1 MMIARQAA
9 VAMVL
14 GGTLVAGCDL
24 RGLAYGDPNS
34 IIAVMSSELWQ
45 EASETV
51 YAELE
56 RTTVTVRDEKQFTV
70 TYQEPYG
77 QYWSDLRRFRQMLLV
92 GTLADR
98 WISEAIERA
107 GAEISGPG
115 LHQVRDV
122 WANDQTVTIVIL
134 SEGGGLEELR
144 TRLPAVYAILDE
156 QYREYV
162 VARMYLTGADSALAD
177 TLATEH
183 GFSLLVPRVY
193 RHATRDSTFVFRN
206 DNPDPSELIRQIAV
220 TWRSPAPAALD
231 VEQLLAWRAQL
242 VAGHYSEPQDFVR
255 EGMNVTWTKFQGHPM
270 LEVRAQWRN
279 PPERGWPA
287 AGPLITRAITCET
300 QDRTYLVDAWLYAPG
315 SEKYEYMIQLD
326 TILGTF
332 RCG

>member
-1 MMIARQAA
+1 MIARKAA
-9 VAMVL
+9 VALLL
-14 GGTLVAGCDL
+14 GGALAAGCDA

-34 IIAVMSSELWQ
+34 IIAVMSPELWQ
-45 EASETV
+45 EASEVV

-56 RTTVTVRDEKQFTV
+56 RTLVTVRDEKQFTV

-77 QYWSDLRRFRQMLLV
+77 RYWSDLRRFRQMLLV
-92 GTLADR
+92 GTLSDR
-98 WISEAIERA
+98 WMAEAIERA
-107 GAEISGPG
+107 GADVLAPG
-115 LHQVRDV
+115 LHQVSDV
-122 WANDQTVTIVIL
+122 WANGQTVTLVVL
-134 SEGGGLEELR
+134 PEGGGLEQLR
-144 TRLPAVYAILDE
+144 THLPAVYAMLDE

-162 VARMYLTGADSALAD
+162 VGRMYLTGADSALAD

-193 RHATRDSTFVFRN
+193 SHASRDSTFVFRN

-220 TWRSPAPAALD
+220 TWRSPAPATLD
-231 VEQLLAWRAQL
+231 VERLLDWRAAL
-242 VAGHYSEPQDFVR
+242 VAGHYTEPQNFVR
-255 EGMNVTWTKFQGHPM
+255 EGMSVSTTTFGGHPM
-270 LEVRAQWRN
+270 LEIRAQWRN

-315 SEKYEYMIQLD
+315 AEKYEYMIQLE